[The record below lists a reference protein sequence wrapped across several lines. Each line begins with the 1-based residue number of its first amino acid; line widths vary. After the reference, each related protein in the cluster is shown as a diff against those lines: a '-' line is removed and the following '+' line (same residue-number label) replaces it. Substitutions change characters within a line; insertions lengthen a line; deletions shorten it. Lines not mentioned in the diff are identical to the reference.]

1 MKLKRPMALLV
12 HGGAGQSRPT
22 KRQHRVLQETLEVCW
37 EILKRSGTSLDAVE
51 QIIQR
56 LEDSNVFNA
65 GRGGKL
71 QLDGHR
77 RLDASLMEGRY
88 LKAGAVA
95 ALEGIANPI
104 SAARQVMDRSP
115 HVLLIGEGAKRFSKL
130 HRLKRLASPSEAGSS
145 PLPLRRRAIK
155 MLETVGAV
163 ALDAYGNL
171 AAGASTGGISMMLP
185 GRVGDSP
192 LIGSGVYADNEGA
205 AVSMTGMGEGIIRA
219 GLAKEISFRVQQGLS
234 PQQATRFAL
243 RRLVVRLRGSA
254 GAIVLDT
261 VGRFAI
267 LHTTPHMIAGYKY
280 TDGETI
286 VAGKFP
292 TIR

>member
-1 MKLKRPMALLV
+1 MKTKRPTALLI
-12 HGGAGQSRPT
+12 HGGAGAGRPAK
-22 KRQHRVLQETLEVCW
+22 KRYRVLRETLEMGW
-37 EILKRSGTSLDAVE
+37 EILRGNGTSLDAVE
-51 QIIQR
+51 QTIQR

-104 SAARQVMDRSP
+104 SAAWRVMEQSP
-115 HVLLIGEGAKRFSKL
+115 HVLLVAEGAGRFAKL
-130 HRLKRLASPSEAGSS
+130 HRLKRLARLTGSGLS
-145 PLPLRRRAIK
+145 RPGLPHRTEE
-155 MLETVGAV
+155 LETVGAV
-163 ALDAYGNL
+163 ALDAEGSL

-205 AVSMTGMGEGIIRA
+205 AVSMTGIGEGIIRA
-219 GLAKEISFRVQQGLS
+219 GIAKEISFRVEQGSS
-234 PQQATRFAL
+234 PRQAARLAL
-243 RRLVVRLRGSA
+243 RRLLVRLQGSA
-254 GAIVLDT
+254 GAIVLDAS
-261 VGRFAI
+261 GRFAI
-267 LHTTPHMIAGYKY
+267 LHTTPHMISGYKNK
-280 TDGETI
+280 DGETV
-286 VAGKFP
+286 VAEKFD